1 MQRRAAAIYFAFFLV
16 LGAGAYSVIA
26 VAEQPAIELDATAHA
41 QGDTF
46 AVGGQEYTVT
56 GLETVQS
63 EGGHGG
69 GGGGHLEATVA
80 WTNQSARFTAELA
93 NNSTMPYRDGTF
105 RVLVPNTT
113 DPDRFTLRE
122 EFDVTAILQ
131 DDPDVFNETVT
142 VDGERHV
149 TYRANNTNV
158 PLDEYLPDPDSE
170 QFSEGDSLDYQGNQT
185 TVENVT
191 TERVL
196 LVWTHPRDNSVK
208 VTQGQ
213 NVTLGGTAHVTNFP
227 SEDRVQFSPDHE
239 AYQLAVDR
247 QDRFH
252 ERTNGLWAIVIL
264 SSLAAVFVVGLAYM
278 PVRG

>member
-46 AVGGQEYTVT
+46 TVGGQEYTVANIS
-56 GLETVQS
+56 LVVS
-63 EGGHGG
+63 EGGHG

-80 WTNQSARFTAELA
+80 WTNQSAQFTAELA
-93 NNSTMPYRDGTF
+93 NNSTVPYRDGTY

-113 DPDRFTLRE
+113 DPDRFTLRQ
-122 EFDVTAILQ
+122 EFNVTAILRE
-131 DDPDVFNETVT
+131 DPDVYNETVT

-196 LVWTHPRDNSVK
+196 LVWTHPRDRSVK

-213 NVTLGGTAHVTNFP
+213 NVTLGGTPYVTNFP
-227 SEDRVQFSPDHE
+227 SEDRVQFSPDHD
-239 AYQLAVDR
+239 AYQLAVER

-264 SSLAAVFVVGLAYM
+264 SSLAAVFVAGLAYM